1 MFAGPGGTS
10 HYNEQLKYLF
20 RLLKA
25 LPEVIPLGDA
35 HNFVGY
41 PRSSSKLAASNLR
54 TPAGETIII
63 QFKSRGPGLEEVVTV
78 LTMAPFRTTPVPLSK
93 LFAMED
99 LLADVPVVGANEIR
113 SLADWSGEV
122 SVGVSRPGKA
132 AGKKAWDGEAE
143 KIAF

>member
-41 PRSSSKLAASNLR
+41 SPDPEKLIETGSVQSVSHACEISFGARR

-93 LFAMED
+93 LFAME
-99 LLADVPVVGANEIR
+99 LV
-113 SLADWSGEV
+113 GEV